1 VGSSFFFIFACCFS
15 EKGLMVKDIVYDVER
30 KIHCVSWKYE
40 KKQLLTFFGTKK
52 KLIIFYIKDCGF
64 QPSIFIFFIPSNWRW
79 LNKSY
84 SKKAIVI

>member
-1 VGSSFFFIFACCFS
+1 
-15 EKGLMVKDIVYDVER
+15 MVKDIVYDVET

-40 KKQLLTFFGTKK
+40 KKTIVNIFWYKK
-52 KLIIFYIKDCGF
+52 NVIIFYIKDCGF

>member
-1 VGSSFFFIFACCFS
+1 MMLR
-15 EKGLMVKDIVYDVER
+15 EKYIVFHGNM
-30 KIHCVSWKYE
+30 K
-40 KKQLLTFFGTKK
+40 KKQLLTFFGTKN

-64 QPSIFIFFIPSNWRW
+64 QPSIFIFFIPSYWRW